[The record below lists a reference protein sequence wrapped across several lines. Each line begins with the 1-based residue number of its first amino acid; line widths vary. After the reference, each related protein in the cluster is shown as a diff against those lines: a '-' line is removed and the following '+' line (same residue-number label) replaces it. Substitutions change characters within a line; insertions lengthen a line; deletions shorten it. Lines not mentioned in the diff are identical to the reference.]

1 MKLAHI
7 VRTSLQ
13 VTQHRSRL
21 KKIAL
26 IADCLCQLERE
37 EIEIGISYLSGE
49 LRQGK
54 IGIGYS
60 TIRKRTPGKSRNT
73 PLLSIHDVDS
83 AFERIASMNGPGSS
97 PARQQALGRLFEQAT
112 RDEQGFLKRL
122 LLGELRQGAQEGV
135 LIEAIAR
142 AAGVQSK
149 GVRRAW
155 MLTGDAGKVA
165 FSALTSGE
173 KGLSSFRLE
182 LLRPLQPMLAK
193 TIDQVDDVL
202 TQFGKAAFEYK
213 FDGARVQVHRSGD
226 DVRVFTRNLNDV
238 TARVP
243 ELVEAVRAFPVSQL
257 LLDGEGIVLRPDG
270 RPATFQE
277 TMRRFG
283 RRLNVDEMR
292 KTLPLSFFLFDLLHL
307 GGEDLIDRPA
317 DERFKALEAIAP
329 KKLIVPHLVTASGKK
344 VVDFLNRAVRAGHEG
359 IMAKSLSAPYEAGRR
374 GKNWL
379 KLKPFH
385 TLDLVVLAAEWGSG
399 RRKGWLSN
407 LHLGAR
413 DPKGGFVMLGKTF
426 KGMTDEMLSWQTR
439 HLLDLEVT
447 RGTYTVHVRPELV
460 VEVSFDGV
468 QHSPHYPGE
477 LALRFAR
484 VKRYRP
490 DKRAEEADTVET
502 VRKLHEHGIINNH
515 S

>member
-7 VRTSLQ
+7 VTTSLQ
-13 VTQHRSRL
+13 VTQQQSRL
-21 KKIAL
+21 KKIAY
-26 IADCLCQLERE
+26 IAECLGQLERD
-37 EIEIGISYLSGE
+37 EIETGISFLSGE

-60 TIRKRTPGKSRNT
+60 TILKRMPPKAKKTPILT
-73 PLLSIHDVDS
+73 IHDVDA
-83 AFERIASMNGPGSS
+83 AFERIARMKGPGSS
-97 PARQQALGRLFEQAT
+97 QARQEALGKLFAQAT
-112 RDEQGFLKRL
+112 RDEQDFLKRL

-142 AAGVQSK
+142 AAGVAST

-155 MLTGDAGKVA
+155 MLTGDSGKVA
-165 FSALTSGE
+165 FTALTRGE
-173 KGLSSFRLE
+173 RGLSSFRLE
-182 LLRPLQPMLAK
+182 LLRPLQPMLAQ
-193 TIDQVDDVL
+193 TVDEVDDVL
-202 TQFGKAAFEYK
+202 AQFGRAAFEYK
-213 FDGARVQVHRSGD
+213 FDGARVQVHRAGD

-243 ELVEAVRAFPVSQL
+243 EIVEAVRAFPVSQL
-257 LLDGEGIVLRPDG
+257 VLDGEALVLRPDG
-270 RPATFQE
+270 KPAPFQV

-283 RRLNVDEMR
+283 RRLHVDEMR
-292 KTLPLSFFLFDLLHL
+292 KTLPLSFFFFDLLYL
-307 GGEDLIDRPA
+307 GGEDLIDRPTE
-317 DERFKALEAIAP
+317 ERFKALEEIAP
-329 KKLIVPHLVTASGKK
+329 KKLIVPHLVTASVNKAG
-344 VVDFLNRAVRAGHEG
+344 DFLKRAVKSGHEG
-359 IMAKSLSAPYEAGRR
+359 IMAKSLAAPYEAGRR

-379 KLKPFH
+379 KLKPFY

-399 RRKGWLSN
+399 RRRGWLSN
-407 LHLGAR
+407 LHLCAR

-426 KGMTDEMLSWQTR
+426 KGMTDEMLSWQTK

-447 RGTYTVHVRPELV
+447 RGSYTVHVRPELV

-468 QHSPHYPGE
+468 QESSHYPGG
-477 LALRFAR
+477 LTLRFAR

-490 DKRAEEADTVET
+490 DKRPEEADTVET
-502 VRKLHEHGIINNH
+502 VRKIYEHKLFANH